1 MKTYNILLLESMS
14 KILSEGVWSK
24 KASRVNASALAIKRK
39 QKQNS
44 PSSYNTV
51 PYYFPT
57 EQVDIV
63 AKFNRK
69 RKKQKK

>member
-39 QKQNS
+39 QKQNCRS
-44 PSSYNTV
+44 RCLLLGDPNAR
-51 PYYFPT
+51 
-57 EQVDIV
+57 Q
-63 AKFNRK
+63 RCLK
-69 RKKQKK
+69 RC